1 MTTRRLIKRVT
12 IAELASGLGLSK
24 AAVSY
29 AFNEPRRLSPATVE
43 RVMKAAEKLG
53 YSPNPIARSMNSRR
67 VGTIGILIPQ
77 DISTALEN
85 PYYTEFMRGVGRVCL
100 EENLSLTL
108 VPPLRGSLL
117 NSLNHSAVDGFL
129 IMGLEPDRSEVQML
143 RRRGIPFVLV
153 DTSESDGVSVVSV
166 DDRAGAAA
174 AMKHLLDLG
183 HRRVSIVAI
192 ESGHAGRFGHYT
204 GVLRER
210 LQGYADALATRG
222 MRPGHG
228 SVRVIEAESS
238 LEGGR
243 RALDKL
249 LAGRWRPTAVAVM
262 SDIQALGI
270 LDAAR
275 SNGIEVPSEL
285 SVVGYDDIPAA
296 EHASPPLSTV
306 RQPIIEKAEAAA
318 SLLVQAISNGPPT
331 KGVKYV
337 LKPVLVVRSSSA
349 RAAQH

>member
-1 MTTRRLIKRVT
+1 
-12 IAELASGLGLSK
+12 
-24 AAVSY
+24 
-29 AFNEPRRLSPATVE
+29 
-43 RVMKAAEKLG
+43 
-53 YSPNPIARSMNSRR
+53 
-67 VGTIGILIPQ
+67 
-77 DISTALEN
+77 
-85 PYYTEFMRGVGRVCL
+85 
-100 EENLSLTL
+100 
-108 VPPLRGSLL
+108 L

-129 IMGLEPDRSEVQML
+129 ILGLEPDRSEVQML
-143 RRRGIPFVLV
+143 RRRGVPFVLV

-166 DDRAGAAA
+166 DDRAGATA

-192 ESGHAGRFGHYT
+192 ESGHGGRFGHYT

-228 SVRVIEAESS
+228 SVRVVEAESS

-243 RALDKL
+243 RALDNL
-249 LAGRWRPTAVAVM
+249 LAGRWRPTGVAVM

-275 SNGIEVPSEL
+275 SKGMEVPSEL

-296 EHASPPLSTV
+296 EHASPPLTTV

-318 SLLVQAISNGPPT
+318 SLLVQAIADGPPT
-331 KGVKYV
+331 KGARTV
-337 LKPVLVVRSSSA
+337 LQPKLVIRSSSVPPA
-349 RAAQH
+349 RHSASK

>member
-1 MTTRRLIKRVT
+1 MKRVT

-29 AFNEPRRLSPATVE
+29 AFNEPRRLSPRTVT

-143 RRRGIPFVLV
+143 RRRAIPFVLV
-153 DTSESDGVSVVSV
+153 DTSESDGISVVSV

-192 ESGHAGRFGHYT
+192 ESGHGGKFGHYT

-210 LQGYADALATRG
+210 MQGYGDALAKRG

-238 LEGGR
+238 REGGR
-243 RALDKL
+243 RAFDKL
-249 LAGRWRPTAVAVM
+249 LAGRWRPTGVAVM
-262 SDIQALGI
+262 SDIQAFGI
-270 LDAAR
+270 LDGAR
-275 SNGIEVPSEL
+275 SKGIDVPSEL
-285 SVVGYDDIPAA
+285 SVVGYDDIPEA
-296 EHASPPLSTV
+296 EHANPPLSTV

-318 SLLVQAISNGPPT
+318 NLLVRAISDGPPA
-331 KGVKYV
+331 KGVRSV
-337 LKPVLVVRSSSA
+337 LKPVLVIRKSSA
-349 RAAQH
+349 APSRDSAKA